1 MNKPILYAVI
11 AIGLG
16 FHLFC
21 FFLLHNHEFEPRL
34 LPAHTTLLFS
44 NRSFETLQKKER
56 AALLTQAFN
65 NLMEVPRQVKED
77 LHELVAE
84 FAPMPLLSFPVGEPQ
99 FQLSESFTLESE
111 PIAIVSTNREGLY
124 PFLQGSPVGISAA
137 DPISS
142 EMPLFEENQS
152 KDFLGQ
158 GTIAGSQHFDM
169 HVEYAPRQNR
179 PGYIF
184 KVTLYPKMDVV
195 FKRIAQNYYFLID
208 RSNSIP
214 RGRFLINKHLVSQ
227 ALDHLKPRDSF
238 NILFFDDKVTKF
250 AESNQDWNEE
260 SVARA
265 REFLKYQNHGGY
277 FAATELYSL
286 LGKVIPSEVSDQEVH
301 TAILLSDGDSY
312 LSVDKQRQMIGG
324 WTEQNAG
331 KVSLFSVAT
340 GSGNNL
346 PLLELIS
353 SFNRGALVYAMD
365 PKEINERL
373 IELVKAIRNP
383 IGKKIV
389 ATTISNDKQMVIL
402 LQPKK
407 ERLPNLYKDRP
418 FTIYGSTNRLSD
430 FVLFLQG
437 NFYDSYFDIK
447 KHINFS
453 EARLGTQSLEREWTQ
468 LLVQEFYERF
478 FQDGNLKHIA
488 EAKKLLSPLHLT
500 APFSSP

>member
-1 MNKPILYAVI
+1 MNKPVLYAVI
-11 AIGLG
+11 ANALG

-21 FFLLHNHEFEPRL
+21 VCILHNHEFQPRL
-34 LPAHTTLLFS
+34 LPAHTTLFFS

-56 AALLTQAFN
+56 SALLSHALN
-65 NLMEVPRQVKED
+65 NLMEVPQIVKED

-84 FAPMPLLSFPVGEPQ
+84 FAPLPLLSFPVGEPI
-99 FQLSESFTLESE
+99 FQVSESLTLESQ
-111 PIAIVSTNREGLY
+111 PIAMVSSKESLY
-124 PFLQGSPVGISAA
+124 AFLQGTPIGITAA
-137 DPISS
+137 DPISC
-142 EMPLFEENQS
+142 EMPFFEANHS
-152 KDFLGQ
+152 NDYFGQ
-158 GTIAGSQHFDM
+158 GTIAGSEHFDM
-169 HVEYAPRQNR
+169 HIEYAPRQNR

-214 RGRFLINKHLVSQ
+214 RGRFIINKHLVSE

-277 FAATELYSL
+277 FAATELFST
-286 LGKVIPSEVSDQEVH
+286 LGKVIPSEVCDQEVH

-312 LSVDKQRQMIGG
+312 LPVDKQRQMIGG

-353 SFNRGALVYAMD
+353 SFNRGALVYAID
-365 PKEINERL
+365 PREINRRL

-407 ERLPNLYKDRP
+407 DRLPFLYKDRP

-453 EARLGTQSLEREWTQ
+453 QARLGTQNLEREWTQ

-478 FQDGNLKHIA
+478 FEDGNLKHIA
-488 EAKKLLSPLHLT
+488 EAKKLLTPLHLV
-500 APFSSP
+500 APFTTP